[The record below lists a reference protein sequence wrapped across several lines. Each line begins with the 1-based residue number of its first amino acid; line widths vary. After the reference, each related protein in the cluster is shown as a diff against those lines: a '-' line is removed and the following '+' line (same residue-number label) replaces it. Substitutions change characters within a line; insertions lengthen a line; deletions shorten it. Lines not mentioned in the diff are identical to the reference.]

1 MKTKFLLV
9 YGYVLPV
16 LTSMVVSFLPMLFRF
31 DYSQIAIFYSS
42 NQELLIGFF
51 IGIAAIAFPFQNS
64 IINEDNQH
72 VLTVLQQTKVRE
84 VFLFASMFQAMLI
97 VGLLFLIMVLSA
109 SQSQSYFIGYVQ
121 LLSSSLIT
129 FETMALISNGRA
141 YSEIREKIIVE
152 VSKAERKK
160 S

>member
-9 YGYVLPV
+9 YGYVLPI
-16 LTSMVVSFLPMLFRF
+16 LTSVVVSSLPMLFRF
-31 DYSQIAIFYSS
+31 DYSQIALFYSS

-84 VFLFASMFQAMLI
+84 VFLVTTQA
-97 VGLLFLIMVLSA
+97 
-109 SQSQSYFIGYVQ
+109 
-121 LLSSSLIT
+121 
-129 FETMALISNGRA
+129 
-141 YSEIREKIIVE
+141 
-152 VSKAERKK
+152 
-160 S
+160 